1 MCLVLDRVNK
11 GRLPQGLHKVKT
23 TRVSVALTVC
33 SYQCRI
39 SDDYLGYLLC
49 CSGAVEVD
57 EMQAGGDMAPLDD
70 MDFSDDEDL
79 EDLENVDDFDD
90 ELDVKEEF
98 DPEGKCSPSLLPSP
112 ADVHTPPGNAPS
124 GPTRGGGLLTAR
136 QLRIVLYALC
146 EGLGQASR
154 VLLTDT
160 PLIRS
165 WLREARKRVRRAEWE
180 GGAHADGT
188 NRMIAW
194 VLSMRE
200 QQLPVTE
207 SNLLHKAAALK
218 KRGAFGDSFRVS
230 YDWAV
235 SFMLHHRLGVRIANK
250 AATLARSLP
259 LPLQARMKAF
269 RKFTQKVIKSGQ
281 LLEKSVAA
289 MDELCLF
296 LDLSLLQDGSRR
308 SEALGLSGSL
318 PLVTVYLAVLADGT
332 MLPSLVLAK
341 TRPADKVLPEF
352 IRLVAGRQSLTVGE
366 AMDLWTDKV
375 WLQHVA
381 GPTLPRKSVL
391 VLDRHRGHLGD
402 AFLTSIGEL
411 GTLPALIPGGCSSH
425 LQPLEVCMKPVLQ
438 RLLLSRWAQFTTGKP
453 KELEETSHHRL
464 RVNVATVLVD
474 WLVEALEHTH
484 ALRDVWRT
492 SFLLTGVQREEET
505 PQDIQLELIK
515 TLTDTLLGPEAP
527 DVNCPELVEL
537 EEEEDTAEEEEH
549 RDAEAE
555 EQVEDA
561 EAEEEDKEDKE
572 EKREEPREH
581 REEVRKETKER
592 GSLEDA
598 GEETRDRK
606 DRHWTE
612 RDKDEPREGRTEG
625 VKERGEDSEGK
636 EKEMQEHR
644 GEEIRKLEKKLRVDR
659 KEEGK
664 EAEEDSEEEGK
675 EAEEERKEVSKERR
689 ETRIVI
695 GEEVGDE
702 WKITVK
708 SRAEGGDES

>member
-1 MCLVLDRVNK
+1 M
-11 GRLPQGLHKVKT
+11 
-23 TRVSVALTVC
+23 TVC
-33 SYQCRI
+33 SHQCRI

-49 CSGAVEVD
+49 RSGSVEVD
-57 EMQAGGDMAPLDD
+57 EVQAGGDMAPLDD

-79 EDLENVDDFDD
+79 EDVDVLDD

-98 DPEGKCSPSLLPSP
+98 DPEGKCSPCLPPSP
-112 ADVHTPPGNAPS
+112 ADVHTPPGNAHS
-124 GPTRGGGLLTAR
+124 GPTQGGGLLTAR

-160 PLIRS
+160 QLIRS
-165 WLREARKRVRRAEWE
+165 WLREARKRVRRAERE
-180 GGAHADGT
+180 DGAHADGT
-188 NRMIAW
+188 NRMVAW

-200 QQLPVTE
+200 QQLPITE

-230 YDWAV
+230 YNWAV
-235 SFMLHHRLGVRIANK
+235 SFMLHHRLGIRTVGE
-250 AATLARSLP
+250 AATLARCLP
-259 LPLQARMKAF
+259 LPLKAKMKAF
-269 RKFTQKVIKSGQ
+269 RGFTQKVIKSGE
-281 LLEKSVAA
+281 LPGRSVAA

-296 LDLSLLQDGSRR
+296 LDLSLLQDESRC

-318 PLVTVYLAVLADGT
+318 PLVTVFLAVLADGT
-332 MLPSLVLAK
+332 MLPSLVLAN

-352 IRLVAGRQSLTVGE
+352 IRLAAGPQSLTVGE

-381 GPTLPRKSVL
+381 SPTLPRKSVL

-402 AFLTSIGEL
+402 AFLTSVGEL

-425 LQPLEVCMKPVLQ
+425 LQPLEICLKPVLQ
-438 RLLLSRWAQFTTGKP
+438 RLLVSRWAKFTAGKP
-453 KELEETSHHRL
+453 KELEETSHHHL

-474 WLVEALEHTH
+474 WLVEALTHTH
-484 ALRDVWRT
+484 TLRDVWRT

-527 DVNCPELVEL
+527 EVNCPELMEL

-549 RDAEAE
+549 RDVEAE
-555 EQVEDA
+555 EQVEDT
-561 EAEEEDKEDKE
+561 EAEKEVKE

-592 GSLEDA
+592 DA
-598 GEETRDRK
+598 GKETQDRK

-612 RDKDEPREGRTEG
+612 RDKDEPREERTEG
-625 VKERGEDSEGK
+625 IKERGEDTEAK
-636 EKEMQEHR
+636 EEETREHR

-675 EAEEERKEVSKERR
+675 EAEEERKEASKERR

-708 SRAEGGDES
+708 SRTEAGDES

>member
-1 MCLVLDRVNK
+1 M
-11 GRLPQGLHKVKT
+11 
-23 TRVSVALTVC
+23 TVC
-33 SYQCRI
+33 SYQCGI

-57 EMQAGGDMAPLDD
+57 EVQAGGDMAPLDD

-79 EDLENVDDFDD
+79 EDVEDVEEFDD

-98 DPEGKCSPSLLPSP
+98 DPEGKCSPRRLPSP
-112 ADVHTPPGNAPS
+112 ADVQTQPGNAPS
-124 GPTRGGGLLTAR
+124 GPTHGGGLLTAR

-160 PLIRS
+160 QLICS
-165 WLREARKRVRRAEWE
+165 WLREARKHVRQAERE

-200 QQLPVTE
+200 QQLPITE

-235 SFMLHHRLGVRIANK
+235 SFMLHHRLGVRIIGK
-250 AATLARSLP
+250 AATLAQSLP
-259 LPLQARMKAF
+259 LPLEAKMKAF
-269 RKFTQKVIKSGQ
+269 REFTQKVIKSGD
-281 LLEKSVAA
+281 LPGRSVAA

-296 LDLSLLQDGSRR
+296 LDLSLLQDGARC

-318 PLVTVYLAVLADGT
+318 PLVTLYLALLADGT
-332 MLPSLVLAK
+332 MLPSLVLAN
-341 TRPADKVLPEF
+341 TRPADKVLPDF
-352 IRLVAGRQSLTVGE
+352 IRLAAGPESLTAGE

-375 WLQHVA
+375 WHQHVA

-438 RLLLSRWAQFTTGKP
+438 RLLLSRWAKFTAGKP

-474 WLVEALEHTH
+474 WLVEALAHTH
-484 ALRDVWRT
+484 TLRDVWRT

-527 DVNCPELVEL
+527 EVNCPELMEL
-537 EEEEDTAEEEEH
+537 EEEEDTAGEEEH
-549 RDAEAE
+549 RDVEAE
-555 EQVEDA
+555 ELVEDT
-561 EAEEEDKEDKE
+561 EAEKEDKE
-572 EKREEPREH
+572 EKREEPRVH

-598 GEETRDRK
+598 GKETQDRK

-625 VKERGEDSEGK
+625 VKERGEDTEGK
-636 EKEMQEHR
+636 EKETQEHS
-644 GEEIRKLEKKLRVDR
+644 GEEIKKLEKKLRVDR

-708 SRAEGGDES
+708 SRTEGGDES

>member
-1 MCLVLDRVNK
+1 MCLVLDRIHK

-33 SYQCRI
+33 SYQRPI
-39 SDDYLGYLLC
+39 SDDYLAYVLC

-57 EMQAGGDMAPLDD
+57 EVQAGGDMAPLDD

-79 EDLENVDDFDD
+79 EDVEDVEHFDD

-98 DPEGKCSPSLLPSP
+98 DPEGKCSPCLLPSP
-112 ADVHTPPGNAPS
+112 ADAHTPPGNAPS
-124 GPTRGGGLLTAR
+124 GPTHGGGLLTAR

-154 VLLTDT
+154 ALLTDT
-160 PLIRS
+160 QLIRA
-165 WLREARKRVRRAEWE
+165 WLRQARKRGRRAGWE
-180 GGAHADGT
+180 DGAHVDGT
-188 NRMIAW
+188 NRMVTW

-200 QQLPVTE
+200 QQLPITE
-207 SNLLHKAAALK
+207 SKLLHKAAALK

-235 SFMLHHRLGVRIANK
+235 SFMLHHRLGVRTVGE
-250 AATLARSLP
+250 AATLAQSLP
-259 LPLQARMKAF
+259 LPLQAKMKAF
-269 RKFTQKVIKSGQ
+269 RGFTQKVIKSGE
-281 LLEKSVAA
+281 LPERSVAA

-296 LDLSLLQDGSRR
+296 LDLSLLQDGSRC

-318 PLVTVYLAVLADGT
+318 PLVTVYLSVLADGT
-332 MLPSLVLAK
+332 LLPSLVLAN

-352 IRLVAGRQSLTVGE
+352 VRLAAGPESLTVGE
-366 AMDLWTDKV
+366 AMDLWTNKV
-375 WLQHVA
+375 WHQHVA
-381 GPTLPRKSVL
+381 SPTLPRKSVL

-402 AFLTSIGEL
+402 AFLTSVGEL

-438 RLLLSRWAQFTTGKP
+438 RLLLSRWAKFTARKP
-453 KELEETSHHRL
+453 KELEETSHHCL

-474 WLVEALEHTH
+474 WLVEALTHIHT
-484 ALRDVWRT
+484 LRDVWRT
-492 SFLLTGVQREEET
+492 SFLVTGVRREEEA
-505 PQDIQLELIK
+505 PRDIQSELIK
-515 TLTDTLLGPEAP
+515 TLTDTLLGPGASE
-527 DVNCPELVEL
+527 VSCPELMEL

-549 RDAEAE
+549 RDVEAE
-555 EQVEDA
+555 EQVEDT
-561 EAEEEDKEDKE
+561 EAEKEAKEDEE
-572 EKREEPREH
+572 EKREGPREH
-581 REEVRKETKER
+581 RDAVRKETKER

-598 GEETRDRK
+598 GKETQDRK

-625 VKERGEDSEGK
+625 VKEREEDTEGK
-636 EKEMQEHR
+636 EKETQEHR
-644 GEEIRKLEKKLRVDR
+644 GEEIRKLEKKPRVDR

-664 EAEEDSEEEGK
+664 EAEEDSE

-708 SRAEGGDES
+708 SRTEGGDES

>member
-1 MCLVLDRVNK
+1 M
-11 GRLPQGLHKVKT
+11 
-23 TRVSVALTVC
+23 TVC
-33 SYQCRI
+33 SYQCCI
-39 SDDYLGYLLC
+39 SDGYLGYLLC

-57 EMQAGGDMAPLDD
+57 EVQAGGDMAPLDD

-79 EDLENVDDFDD
+79 EEVDDFDD

-98 DPEGKCSPSLLPSP
+98 DPEGKCPSP

-124 GPTRGGGLLTAR
+124 GPTHGGGLLAAR

-160 PLIRS
+160 QLIRS
-165 WLREARKRVRRAEWE
+165 WLREARKRVRRAERE
-180 GGAHADGT
+180 DGAHADGT
-188 NRMIAW
+188 NRMVAW

-200 QQLPVTE
+200 QQLPITE

-235 SFMLHHRLGVRIANK
+235 SFMLHHRLGVRTVGK
-250 AATLARSLP
+250 AASLAQSLP
-259 LPLQARMKAF
+259 VPLEAKMKAF
-269 RKFTQKVIKSGQ
+269 RRFTQKVIKSGE
-281 LLEKSVAA
+281 LPERSVAA

-296 LDLSLLQDGSRR
+296 LDLSSLEDGSRC

-332 MLPSLVLAK
+332 MLPSLVLAN
-341 TRPADKVLPEF
+341 TRPTDKVVPEF
-352 IRLVAGRQSLTVGE
+352 IRLAAGPESLTVGE

-375 WLQHVA
+375 WHQHVA
-381 GPTLPRKSVL
+381 SPTLPRKSVL
-391 VLDRHRGHLGD
+391 VLDRHGGHLGD

-425 LQPLEVCMKPVLQ
+425 LQPLEVCVKPVLQ
-438 RLLLSRWAQFTTGKP
+438 RLLLSRWAKFTAGKP

-464 RVNVATVLVD
+464 RVNVATMLVD
-474 WLVEALEHTH
+474 WLVEALAHTH

-505 PQDIQLELIK
+505 RQDVQLELIK
-515 TLTDTLLGPEAP
+515 TLTDTLLGSEAP
-527 DVNCPELVEL
+527 EVNRPELMAL

-549 RDAEAE
+549 SDVEAE
-555 EQVEDA
+555 ERVEDT
-561 EAEEEDKEDKE
+561 EAEKEVKE
-572 EKREEPREH
+572 EKRDEPREH

-598 GEETRDRK
+598 GKE
-606 DRHWTE
+606 RHWTE

-625 VKERGEDSEGK
+625 VKERGEDTEGK
-636 EKEMQEHR
+636 EKETQEHR
-644 GEEIRKLEKKLRVDR
+644 GEEMRKLEKKLRVDR

-708 SRAEGGDES
+708 SRTEGGDES